1 MSEYPSSTGVQA
13 KIRRWFDDPSNALIA
28 KPSPEK
34 WLWMYSAILFGSSL
48 CTSGQPVRNR
58 HSSSTASQLRHTG
71 VTVAPCT

>member
-1 MSEYPSSTGVQA
+1 MSEYPSSRGVQV

-34 WLWMYSAILFGSSL
+34 WLWMYSAILSGSSL
-48 CTSGQPVRNR
+48 RASGHPVRKR
-58 HSSSTASQLRHTG
+58 HSSSTASQFRHTG